1 MRFYKVGNVSPFTCP
16 GYLRDVAD
24 VAKAAFLCYAL
35 GVLGTLGYCVARLE
49 KRGVVPRSR
58 QTTAADVFS
67 LFATLLY
74 ASEAGAGYTG
84 GSTKVASTWV
94 VSTGTHLSNVAP
106 LR

>member
-1 MRFYKVGNVSPFTCP
+1 M
-16 GYLRDVAD
+16 RDVAD

-74 ASEAGAGYTG
+74 ASEAGAGHFD
-84 GSTKVASTWV
+84 VASTWGRLDRKARHA
-94 VSTGTHLSNVAP
+94 SSAP
-106 LR
+106 REMIARPRMSQNESKTTEIRGL

>member
-1 MRFYKVGNVSPFTCP
+1 M
-16 GYLRDVAD
+16 RDVAD

-58 QTTAADVFS
+58 QTTAADLFS

-74 ASEAGAGYTG
+74 AFERGAGHFD
-84 GSTKVASTWV
+84 VASTWV
-94 VSTGTHLSNVAP
+94 VSTEKHGT
-106 LR
+106 LRVRPER